1 MLLGFRTANHRS
13 LRDEQSLL
21 LTPVYEADQ
30 PHGAVSEAVPVA
42 AVFGSN
48 AAGKSN
54 VVDALRY
61 MRLMVVSSYRDS
73 EPDGGVSRSPFAL
86 DEECAE
92 LPSWYVV
99 DLLLDKIRYTYG
111 FSIDS
116 ERVLEEWLY
125 SYPHGRK
132 RVLFQRGEDGISFGD
147 AMPRREL
154 DLVGSI
160 TEPNILFISVAAR
173 SKQQAIRPVYDWF
186 SSSLLF
192 RAGSARGVLP
202 TSALRALEDSGRAQ
216 QVLGLLQG
224 ADLGIEDL
232 GVETIEVPASR
243 YRRRAED
250 RRRTPVGQATLFDD
264 LSPGEEQPALPG
276 LERVLRIW
284 VQQRGRNG
292 SVRLGLQDQSEG
304 TRRLLEYAG
313 PVLATLERGGVLVV
327 DEIDSSLHPMLTARL
342 IRLFQDAETNPQQA
356 QLVLTTHDASLLGKR
371 DGADILMRDQVW
383 FVEKDEYGETRLF
396 PLSDF
401 KPRRN
406 ENRERKYLGGSYGA
420 VPYMIDDYFE
430 NAVLAREG
438 DHAGEIG

>member
-1 MLLGFRTANHRS
+1 MLLGFRAANHRS

-30 PHGAVSEAVPVA
+30 THAAPLDAVPVA
-42 AVFGSN
+42 AVFGAN

-61 MRLMVVSSYRDS
+61 MRSMVVSSYRDS

-86 DEECAE
+86 DTGCVE

-99 DLLLDKIRYTYG
+99 DLVLDGVRYTYG
-111 FSIDS
+111 FSIDG

-125 SYPHGRK
+125 SYPLGRK

-147 AMPRREL
+147 AMPKREL

-186 SSSLLF
+186 SRDLAFRTGSS
-192 RAGSARGVLP
+192 RGVPP
-202 TSALRALEDSGRAQ
+202 TSVLRALEDSGRAE
-216 QVLGLLQG
+216 QVVRLLRG
-224 ADLGIEDL
+224 ADLGIEDV
-232 GVETIEVPASR
+232 GVETIEVPATK
-243 YRRRAED
+243 YRRRLED
-250 RRRTPVGQATLFDD
+250 RRRSPVGQASLFDD
-264 LSPGEEQPALPG
+264 LPPGEDQTALPEF
-276 LERVLRIW
+276 ERVPRIW

-313 PVLATLERGGVLVV
+313 PVLATLERGGMLVV
-327 DEIDSSLHPMLTARL
+327 DEVDSSLHPTLTARL
-342 IRLFQDAETNPQQA
+342 IRLFQDVETNPLQA
-356 QLVLTTHDASLLGKR
+356 QLILTTHDASLLGRR
-371 DGADILMRDQVW
+371 DGTDILRRDQIW
-383 FVEKDEYGETRLF
+383 FVEKNEYGETRLF

-420 VPYMIDDYFE
+420 VPYVTEDYFE
-430 NAVLAREG
+430 TAVLAREE
-438 DHAGEIG
+438 DHAGDFG